1 MQDFLEKHRDGYKFL
16 HDQTVRLMNQG
27 MTGDEIA
34 SVLKLPDALA
44 KQWYNRPYYV

>member
-1 MQDFLEKHRDGYKFL
+1 
-16 HDQTVRLMNQG
+16 
-27 MTGDEIA
+27 MTQPTGTQASGAGPTGPVSLGVSVVGDEIA